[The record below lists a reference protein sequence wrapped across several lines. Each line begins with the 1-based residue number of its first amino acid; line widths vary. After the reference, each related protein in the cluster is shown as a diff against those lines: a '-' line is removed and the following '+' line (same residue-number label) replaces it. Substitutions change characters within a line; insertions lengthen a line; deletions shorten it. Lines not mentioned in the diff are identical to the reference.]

1 MDENLIIYAVV
12 ALIVALL
19 IRDILCWFWKINKIV
34 SRLESID
41 GGLKT
46 ALSEIKRIGNA
57 AVEASEKGSP
67 ASPAA

>member
-46 ALSEIKRIGNA
+46 ALAEIKRIGNA

-67 ASPAA
+67 GSPAA